1 MARCFVIQPFD
12 RNGPYDKRYRD
23 VLAPAIIEA
32 GLEPYRVDE
41 DPGTTIIIDDIEK
54 GIREAEVCLADITTN
69 NPNIWFEVG
78 FALANG
84 KRIVLICA
92 EPRPEPYPFDIRHR
106 NIINYAL
113 HSSSDFDKLK
123 HEVITRL
130 KAQAEKAE
138 KIQTVA
144 AMSEIENTGG
154 LSNHEI
160 ATMVTIMSE
169 TVIPED
175 GLGVYMLKDKL
186 GRSGYTPMA
195 AGLAVESLIR
205 KEMIERFEF
214 VDRDAQESFA
224 ACRLMPKG
232 IDWLLQNQDRF
243 RMRKNESRVELGS
256 TATGSSPITDEDIP
270 F

>member
-12 RNGPYDKRYRD
+12 RGGPYDKRYRD
-23 VLAPAIIEA
+23 VLTPAIQEA
-32 GLEPYRVDE
+32 GLDPYRVDQ
-41 DPGTTIIIDDIEK
+41 DPGVTIIIDDIEK

-92 EPRPEPYPFDIRHR
+92 DPRPEPYPFDIRHR

-113 HSSSDFDKLK
+113 HSSSDFEKLK
-123 HEVITRL
+123 QEVITRL

-144 AMSEIENTGG
+144 AMSEIENTAG

-169 TVIPED
+169 TVNPAE
-175 GLGVYMLKDKL
+175 GLSVYLLKDKL
-186 GRSGYTPMA
+186 GRSGYTAMA

-205 KEMIERFEF
+205 KEMIERFVFNDHEQ
-214 VDRDAQESFA
+214 QESYP

-232 IDWLLQNQDRF
+232 IDWLLRNEDRF
-243 RMRKNESRVELGS
+243 SMRKGS
-256 TATGSSPITDEDIP
+256 PVTDEEIP